1 MYYYILSRGVWHEV
15 NRDYYRDFIAD
26 LRRDLAYNDDRDLI
40 IAQRSRKSNHPL
52 TIFDLRQEV
61 DA

>member
-1 MYYYILSRGVWHEV
+1 MYYYIHSRSGWHEV

-26 LRRDLAYNDDRDLI
+26 LRRDLAYNADCELI
-40 IAQRSRKSNHPL
+40 IAQRTRKSDYPL